1 MLRRNTHGA
10 QFILYVPNEEDGCVY
25 YELDGLQ
32 TGPIRVGSYKKED
45 GDENS
50 NNGSSEDNSTSMDW
64 IRVARNAIQNCL
76 ANYSPTEI
84 NKRTYLTERLN
95 DLAAISM
102 EESDP
107 SMLSVR
113 SKLLSEEE
121 KRAQWT
127 AEIERRQYNYPPFCV
142 ELLRCLAGS
151 GKFDGLVEKARES
164 VGGKRKRAEAWKAKS
179 SK

>member
-1 MLRRNTHGA
+1 
-10 QFILYVPNEEDGCVY
+10 
-25 YELDGLQ
+25 
-32 TGPIRVGSYKKED
+32 
-45 GDENS
+45 
-50 NNGSSEDNSTSMDW
+50 MDW

-121 KRAQWT
+121 KRAQ
-127 AEIERRQYNYPPFCV
+127 
-142 ELLRCLAGS
+142 
-151 GKFDGLVEKARES
+151 
-164 VGGKRKRAEAWKAKS
+164 
-179 SK
+179 

>member
-1 MLRRNTHGA
+1 
-10 QFILYVPNEEDGCVY
+10 
-25 YELDGLQ
+25 
-32 TGPIRVGSYKKED
+32 
-45 GDENS
+45 
-50 NNGSSEDNSTSMDW
+50 
-64 IRVARNAIQNCL
+64 
-76 ANYSPTEI
+76 
-84 NKRTYLTERLN
+84 
-95 DLAAISM
+95 M

-113 SKLLSEEE
+113 SKLVSEEE

-127 AEIERRQYNYPPFCV
+127 AEIERRQYYYPPFCV

-151 GKFDGLVEKARES
+151 GKFDGLVEEARES